1 MARHPPLRHRV
12 QQLSQVPVALWRRLV
27 NGVAFVV
34 TWFTLWLPG
43 AVTATTL
50 AGLFAL
56 WVWSGSD
63 NSLQQTLQLVR
74 PWVPALEALELDD
87 TEASLRDGGRLARL
101 SWTDGQGLSVSATD
115 VTLTWDFLPLIKAEP
130 LSVTLKAAAIQ
141 ISDTSPASTTPPE
154 PPDSLALPLSI
165 QVDLD
170 IGRLTLAGQQPVHI
184 DHLQG
189 TYLYEGEDE
198 EARHLLQ
205 DFRLEV
211 AQGRYQLSA
220 ALQAEAPMTLSAN
233 VTASIQ
239 GQLPALGNDK
249 AQAWQGRLNARVRG
263 ELAHT
268 LAVDSTPGKEAT
280 LTVQAKLLDETVGT
294 RAVRP
299 GLEASATLHPWRRQP
314 LHALQA
320 QLKQLNLAAF
330 WPQLPATLLNGQAT
344 VQPATTDAWDIQVS
358 LANPAAGA
366 WDLGKLPLS
375 ALQLTAQASPTS
387 VDVTRLIAKVGDG
400 SVQGQGRWRAGQTA
414 AQAQLTLTRVPLHQ
428 LHTDL
433 AAAGLSGQVQLL
445 PISASDTRLSV
456 DLTSGQAS
464 APGEPKASGGQRGLS
479 LRALKAQGVWTGQ
492 QLRLSD
498 VLLRALGAEVRGTA
512 DIGTQPLGVAGQL
525 RLRAPGAEGEVKGQ
539 LFADQG
545 QGQLALQAADLGQLK
560 SWWQGLPGMAQ
571 ALPNQL
577 KLTGNA
583 KLTADWQGGWASADG
598 PRVQVRLSSEQLGAQ
613 HQSQQAEL
621 RASNLLLQLDGD
633 LKHSRLSA
641 SGEFSQGQLRARVS
655 AQAQANGLSANGGTA
670 VLEQVQ
676 VHLHGAQA
684 TQAFT
689 MQTAQTITMGWKNA
703 QQWEVGPGTLSLQA
717 VPRLKASAVR
727 TSATPSPTTRVSWQQ
742 LTAQQGMLRTE
753 GRIHQLDLN
762 WLDTAASLLGNGDER
777 WLADAGLSTDLQF
790 QGQWQ
795 LNWPLQLP
803 VRGPLPEPQ
812 LRLVLQRQQGDLRV
826 RNPEATDPSTPWVPA
841 ELKQAQ
847 LVVRTQGNALVA
859 ELGWDSRLGGQLQ
872 GQLRT
877 QWQRQDGGWTLTPQS
892 PLTASLQASLPELGL
907 WSPLMAPPGWRAKGK
922 LLLNAQASGT
932 LGQPDWQGQLEATDL
947 ALRSVVEGLEFGNG
961 RLVAKLSGEQIDIT
975 QLTLEGAGGAKQGGT
990 FSGTGQAQWSAGANA
1005 LPRQPSI
1012 QLQAKA
1018 DKLRLSARADRRLT
1032 LSGDVSATLQD
1043 QLLRLRGDLA
1053 VDQALFILPDESAPS
1068 LGDDVV
1074 VRQTR
1079 AATLEKGSR
1088 VKTDLLVNIAL
1099 GEQLQV
1105 SGQGLQT
1112 RLGGKVSLVSTPSAP
1127 TLRVLG
1133 EVRTLDGS
1141 YRAYGQRLRISE
1153 GVIRFSGPYD
1163 DPSLN
1168 ILAVRPASAF
1178 RDSDTQVVGVKITGT
1193 ARAPRV
1199 SLYANPDMPDSEKL
1213 AWLVLGRKAS
1223 GGGAEAAILQQ
1234 AALALLSGNGGAMD
1248 ASLASRLGLDDIS
1261 FRGASTQADGTT
1273 QAAGVALGKR
1283 LSNRLY
1289 MVFETGLNSAMGTVS
1304 LFYDVSRRLTL
1315 RARAGEENAVDLIF
1329 TLTHE

>member
-63 NSLQQTLQLVR
+63 SSLQQTLQLVR

-87 TEASLRDGGRLARL
+87 TEASLRDGGRMARL
-101 SWTDGQGLSVSATD
+101 SWTDGQGVSVSATD
-115 VTLTWDFLPLIKAEP
+115 VALTWDFLPLIKAEP
-130 LSVTLKAAAIQ
+130 LSVTLKAATIQ
-141 ISDTSPASTTPPE
+141 ISDTSPASPTPPE
-154 PPDSLALPLSI
+154 PPDSLTLPLSI

-170 IGRLTLAGQQPVHI
+170 IGRLTLEGQQPVHI
-184 DHLQG
+184 HHLQG

-249 AQAWQGRLNARVRG
+249 AQTWQGRLNARIRG

-268 LAVDSTPGKEAT
+268 PEGDGSPAKEAT
-280 LTVQAKLLDETVGT
+280 LTVQAKLLDETAGA
-294 RAVRP
+294 RSVRP
-299 GLEASATLHPWRRQP
+299 GLEASATLRPWRQQP

-320 QLKQLNLAAF
+320 QVKQLNLAAF
-330 WPQLPATLLNGQAT
+330 WPQLPTTLLNGQAT
-344 VQPATTDAWDIQVS
+344 VQPTATDAWDIQVS

-375 ALQLTAQASPTS
+375 ALQVAAHASPKA
-387 VDVTRLIAKVGDG
+387 VDVRRMLAKVGDG
-400 SVQGQGRWRAGQTA
+400 VVQGQGRWQTGQTA
-414 AQAQLTLTRVPLHQ
+414 AQAQLTLTGVPLHR
-428 LHTDL
+428 LHTSL
-433 AAAGLSGQVQLL
+433 APAGLSGTVQLQPL
-445 PISASDTRLSV
+445 SASDTRLSV
-456 DLTSGQAS
+456 DLSSGTQAT
-464 APGEPKASGGQRGLS
+464 PGEPRLRGGHRGLS
-479 LRALKAQGVWTGQ
+479 LRLLKAQGTWTGH
-492 QLRLSD
+492 QLRLSE
-498 VLLRALGAEVRGTA
+498 VLLRALGTEVQGSA
-512 DIGTQPLGVAGQL
+512 DIATQPLGLAGQL
-525 RLRAPGAEGEVKGQ
+525 RLRAPGVDGEVKGQ
-539 LFADQG
+539 LSAEQG
-545 QGQLALQAADLGQLK
+545 QGQLSLQATDLAKLQ
-560 SWWQGLPGMAQ
+560 SWLQGLPGMAL
-571 ALPNQL
+571 ALPAPL
-577 KLTGNA
+577 KVTGNA
-583 KLTADWQGGWASADG
+583 QLSARWRGGWAQTDG
-598 PRVQVRLSSEQLGAQ
+598 PSVQAQLSSGQLTV
-613 HQSQQAEL
+613 QQQTSAPEL
-621 RASNLLLQLDGD
+621 RASGLQLQWDGD
-633 LKHSRLSA
+633 LKHSRLRA
-641 SGEFSQGQLRARVS
+641 SGEISQGQLRARLS
-655 AQAQANGLSANGGTA
+655 AQAQTNGLSASGGQL
-670 VLEQVQ
+670 VLDQLHT
-676 VHLHGAQA
+676 HLHGAQA
-684 TQAFT
+684 TQALAV
-689 MQTAQTITMGWKNA
+689 QTAQAITLSWKDA
-703 QQWEVGPGTLSLQA
+703 QQWELGPGELSLQA
-717 VPRLKASAVR
+717 VPRQTAPGARTASA
-727 TSATPSPTTRVSWQQ
+727 TSPLTRVSWQQ
-742 LTAQQGMLRTE
+742 LSSQQGVLRTE
-753 GRIHQLDLN
+753 GRIHQLDLS
-762 WLDTAASLLGNGDER
+762 WLDTVASLLGQGDER
-777 WLADAGLSTDLQF
+777 WLADAGLSTDLRL

-795 LNWPLQLP
+795 LRWPLQ
-803 VRGPLPEPQ
+803 VSTRGTTAEPQ
-812 LRLVLQRQQGDLRV
+812 LRLELQRQQGDLRV

-847 LVVRTQGNALVA
+847 LVVRSQGTALVA

-877 QWQRQDGGWTLTPQS
+877 QWQPQAGGWALTPQS
-892 PLTASLQASLPELGL
+892 PLTASLRASLPELSL
-907 WSPLMAPPGWRAKGK
+907 WSSLMAPPGWRAKGK
-922 LLLNAQASGT
+922 LLLNAQAGGT

-990 FSGTGQAQWSAGANA
+990 FSGTGQAQWSTGANA
-1005 LPRQPSI
+1005 LPQQPRI
-1012 QLQAKA
+1012 RLQAKA

-1053 VDQALFILPDESAPS
+1053 VDQALFILPDETAPS

-1079 AATLEKGSR
+1079 AATLDKSSR

-1105 SGQGLQT
+1105 RGQGLQT

-1141 YRAYGQRLRISE
+1141 YRAYGQQLRISE

-1273 QAAGVALGKR
+1273 QSAGVALGKR

-1329 TLTHE
+1329 TLPHE

>member
-34 TWFTLWLPG
+34 AWFTLWLPG
-43 AVTATTL
+43 AVTATAA

-74 PWVPALEALELDD
+74 PWVPALDALELDD
-87 TEASLRDGGRLARL
+87 TEASLREGGRIARL
-101 SWTDGQGLSVSATD
+101 SWTDGQGLSASATD

-130 LSVTLKAAAIQ
+130 LAVTVKAATLEV
-141 ISDTSPASTTPPE
+141 SDNSPASPTPPT
-154 PPDSLALPLSI
+154 PPDSLVLPLGL
-165 QVDLD
+165 QVAFD

-184 DHLQG
+184 DRIQG

-205 DFRLEV
+205 DLQLEA
-211 AQGRYQLSA
+211 AQGRYQVDA
-220 ALQAEAPMTLSAN
+220 VLQAEAPMTLSAE
-233 VTASIQ
+233 VKASIQ
-239 GQLPALGNDK
+239 GQLPALGSDP
-249 AQAWQGRLNARVRG
+249 AQPWQGRLNARIRG
-263 ELAHT
+263 ELAP
-268 LAVDSTPGKEAT
+268 TPGTDGAPKEAA
-280 LTVQAKLLDETVGT
+280 LTVQAKLLDETVGA

-299 GLEASATLHPWRRQP
+299 GLDATATLHPWRQQP

-320 QLKQLNLAAF
+320 QVKQLNLAAF
-330 WPQLPATLLNGQAT
+330 WPQLPTTLLNGQAS
-344 VQPATTDAWDIQVS
+344 VQPAAADAWQIQLS
-358 LANPAAGA
+358 LANAAAGA
-366 WDLGKLPLS
+366 WDLGKLPVS
-375 ALQLTAQASPTS
+375 ALQLAAHASPKA
-387 VDVTRLIAKVGDG
+387 VDVTRLLAKVGDG
-400 SVQGQGRWRAGQTA
+400 SVQGQGRWQAGHAT
-414 AQAQLTLTRVPLHQ
+414 AQAQLTLTGVPLHQ
-428 LHTDL
+428 LHTSL
-433 AAAGLSGQVQLL
+433 APGGLSGQVLL
-445 PISASDTRLSV
+445 QPTSRSDTRLSV
-456 DLTSGQAS
+456 DLKGGQGP
-464 APGEPKASGGQRGLS
+464 APGEPRTRHGQRGVS

-492 QLRLSD
+492 QLRLSE
-498 VLLRALGAEVRGTA
+498 LQLRALGAEVQGSA
-512 DIGTQPLGVAGQL
+512 DVATQPLAFAGQL
-525 RLRAPGAEGEVKGQ
+525 RLRTPGADGEVKGQ
-539 LFADQG
+539 LAANQG
-545 QGQLALQAADLGQLK
+545 QGQLSLQATDLGKLK
-560 SWWQGLPGMAQ
+560 AWVQGLPGMAQ
-571 ALPNQL
+571 VLPAQL
-577 KLTGNA
+577 ALTGNA
-583 KLTADWQGGWASADG
+583 KLTADWRGGWAQADG
-598 PRVQVRLSSEQLGAQ
+598 PSLQAQLSSEQLSARP
-613 HQSQQAEL
+613 QAEQPEL
-621 RASNLLLQLDGD
+621 RASGLLLQLDGN
-633 LKHSRLSA
+633 LKHSRLRA
-641 SGEFSQGQLRARVS
+641 SGDFSRGQLRARLS
-655 AQAQANGLSANGGTA
+655 AQVQTNGLSADGGQA
-670 VLEQVQ
+670 VLDQLQ
-676 VHLHGAQA
+676 AQLHGPQA
-684 TQAFT
+684 TQALT
-689 MQTAQTITMGWKNA
+689 VQTAQAITLGWKDT
-703 QQWEVGPGTLSLQA
+703 QWEVGPGELSLQA
-717 VPRLKASAVR
+717 VPRQ
-727 TSATPSPTTRVSWQQ
+727 TATPQRAASTTTPLTRFSWQH
-742 LTAQQGMLRTE
+742 LSSDKGVLRTE
-753 GRIHQLDLN
+753 GRIHQLGLN
-762 WLDTAASLLGNGDER
+762 WLDTAASLLGNGEER

-790 QGQWQ
+790 QGRWQ
-795 LNWPLQLP
+795 LSWPLQTP
-803 VRGPLPEPQ
+803 PRGTPAEPQ
-812 LRLVLQRQQGDLRV
+812 LRLELQRQQGDLRV
-826 RNPEATDPSTPWVPA
+826 RNPEATDASTPWVPA

-847 LVVRTQGNALVA
+847 LVVRTQGNALLA
-859 ELGWDSRLGGQLQ
+859 DLEWDSRLGGQLQ
-872 GQLRT
+872 GQVRT
-877 QWQRQDGGWTLTPQS
+877 QWQLQEGVWALTPQA
-892 PLTASLQASLPELGL
+892 PLTASLRASLPELSL
-907 WSPLMAPPGWRAKGK
+907 WSSLMAPPGWRAKGR

-975 QLTLEGAGGAKQGGT
+975 QLSLEGAGGAKQGGT
-990 FSGTGQAQWSAGANA
+990 FTGTGQVQWTTGANA
-1005 LPRQPSI
+1005 LPQQPRI
-1012 QLQAKA
+1012 RLQAKA
-1018 DKLRLSARADRRLT
+1018 DKLRVSARADRRLT

-1079 AATLEKGSR
+1079 VATLEKGSR

-1105 SGQGLQT
+1105 RGQGLQT

-1141 YRAYGQRLRISE
+1141 YRAYGQQLRISE

-1199 SLYANPDMPDSEKL
+1199 SLYASPDMPDSEKL

-1234 AALALLSGNGGAMD
+1234 AALALLSSNGGAMD

-1315 RARAGEENAVDLIF
+1315 RARAGEENAIDLIF
-1329 TLTHE
+1329 TLPHE